1 MNRKNNHHEQKE
13 LVQIITDF
21 LEMGHVENIV
31 AMFKQDTSCY
41 SLTGLL
47 IQDERFMVRIGMAVL
62 FEELKNIRPREIEL
76 AIPSLTPLLTSK
88 TTYVRGEAATL
99 LGIIGTKKALRATVA
114 LQDDPDPQVREIVA
128 DILTEST

>member
-1 MNRKNNHHEQKE
+1 
-13 LVQIITDF
+13 
-21 LEMGHVENIV
+21 MGHVENIV

-62 FEELKNIRPREIEL
+62 FKELKNIRPHEIEL
-76 AIPSLTPLLTSK
+76 ATPSLTPLLTSN

-128 DILTEST
+128 DILTNST